1 MGVENGRTM
10 GQGFEDIVKR
20 MSEVLSKSLRQKEE
34 RSEKSRMENQEV
46 QDRGS
51 NEWKS

>member
-1 MGVENGRTM
+1 M

-20 MSEVLSKSLRQKEE
+20 TAEVLSKSLRQKEE
-34 RSEKSRMENQEV
+34 GSEKSRVENEEV
-46 QDRGS
+46 QGRGS